1 MLIVMIPLKLKK
13 HWLIASLS
21 LFTLQGMTYAASDNF
36 WEEDVWTSDTR
47 GFLYYGP
54 EEKDDKRKDRKLSQI
69 TTLKDLQREAQ
80 ARLARA
86 VMSPS
91 KETLS
96 SYLEVNHFMLEK
108 SNTFAKTWQQT
119 LWGLPQFDQ
128 TVTFPNANFAQVA
141 LKENKAK
148 EKQSRLS
155 ALKNRYALLF
165 VVQEGCSFCDVM
177 APVSR
182 FLEETHGIKTLPI
195 YIGNAQPASWPNALP
210 DNGILRQLSEKTQTT
225 ITQTPAI
232 FVVAQSGEARLIASG
247 ALAADELINRF
258 LDSIKSN

>member
-1 MLIVMIPLKLKK
+1 MNPLKLKK
-13 HWLIASLS
+13 HWLIAILS
-21 LFTLQGMTYAASDNF
+21 LCAVQSVTHAGKDNF
-36 WEEDVWTSDTR
+36 WQEDVWTSDTR

-54 EEKDDKRKDRKLSQI
+54 EEKEGKTKDRKLSQI
-69 TTLKDLQREAQ
+69 TSLEDIQKEAQ

-86 VMSPS
+86 VMNPTIES
-91 KETLS
+91 LS
-96 SYLEVNHFMLEK
+96 CFLEVNHFMLEK

-119 LWGLPQFDQ
+119 LWGLPQFDA

-141 LKENKAK
+141 LKENQSK

-155 ALKNRYALLF
+155 ALKDHYALLF
-165 VVQEGCSFCDVM
+165 VIREGCSFCEVM

-232 FVVAQSGEARLIASG
+232 FVVAQSGEARLIAPG
-247 ALAADELINRF
+247 ALSADELINRF
-258 LDSIKSN
+258 LASVKSN